1 MIRLTIK
8 KRLQGAAGD
17 MLLDVAFS
25 VAPSSV
31 TALMGASGAGKTSI
45 LKMIAGLMRPD
56 EGVIAVHE
64 QTWFD
69 SQQRISRSVRQR
81 SLGFVFQEYALFP
94 NMTVRQNLVYALPR
108 KASQSMVDE
117 MLAIMQLQHLQHQ
130 KPAQL
135 SGGQQQR
142 VALARALVRQPR
154 LLLLD
159 EPFAALDPPMRL
171 QLQQDLLRLLQ
182 RYHTT
187 TLLVSHDVAEIARI
201 ADQVV
206 VLDHGKVV
214 QSGVP
219 GKVLPAMQNNYLEGE
234 VVAVHDHTVTLA
246 LSHVLGQITLPAPV
260 GVPLRKGSYIK
271 VHIRDAGLE
280 GTSEPS

>member
-1 MIRLTIK
+1 MISLTIK
-8 KRLQGAAGD
+8 KRLQGGEGD
-17 MLLDVAFS
+17 MLLDVSFS
-25 VAPSSV
+25 VPPSSV

-45 LKMIAGLMRPD
+45 LKIIAGLMTPD
-56 EGVIAVHE
+56 EGVVAVHE

-69 SQQRISRSVRQR
+69 SQQRISRSVRHR

-94 NMTVRQNLVYALPR
+94 NMTVRQNLTYALPR
-108 KASQSMVDE
+108 KADQSVVDE
-117 MLAIMQLQHLQHQ
+117 MLAIVQLQHLQHQ
-130 KPAQL
+130 EPARL

-154 LLLLD
+154 VLLLD

-171 QLQQDLLRLLQ
+171 QLQEDLLRLLQ

-187 TLLVSHDVAEIARI
+187 TLLVSHDIAEVARI

-214 QSGVP
+214 QSGAP
-219 GKVLPAMQNNYLEGE
+219 GRVLPAMQNNCLEGE
-234 VVAVHDHTVTLA
+234 VVAMDEHTVTLA
-246 LSHVLGQITLPAPV
+246 LSHVLGQITLPAPG
-260 GVPLRKGSYIK
+260 GVPPSKGSYLKVYIK
-271 VHIRDAGLE
+271 DMDIG
-280 GTSEPS
+280 